1 MHRGKQWLIL
11 IMSCF
16 GSLGMLLLFYIV
28 YGIGESEEM
37 QHNAER
43 PESLFVENAYLLSL
57 EDGELTF
64 AAGDRSLSYPVN
76 EGEYTTLRDA
86 IEKGTIADL
95 TIEDDAVIGIVLKN
109 QRVAA
114 DDWEYREQSIWLGED
129 AEYALHEAFAA
140 YDGAMEQVITK
151 EQLES
156 YEEVVFYVKDGVV
169 CGAIAD
175 ASCVPN
181 IRIFL
186 SRDSGGKGRT
196 SVALTA
202 NSESELTTPSGE
214 KRTVEAGEKVRFSSG
229 DVQVGESWVLQS
241 DGAFAIEG
249 TQTGVVYSNCI
260 EVIAGAD
267 GLYLVNEVP
276 LETYLYGV
284 LPSEIPT
291 TYEPEAQKAQAVC
304 ARTYAYAA
312 LSGYRYPE
320 LKAHLDDTTNS
331 QVYNRIQP
339 TDAVIQA
346 VNETCGRVLM
356 TDGKIAVTY
365 YYSTSYGVGAAAE
378 EIWNDSGREYLVT
391 KLHSGFE
398 DSSEVFASLL
408 NEERREQLL
417 GSIDLSDEEAFRV
430 FLEENRL
437 QMRLD
442 TLTVEE
448 ELHTY
453 DETYP
458 WYRWSITASMDEWS
472 EQINRQLA
480 ALDSSLK
487 ACTVYEGESAELGE
501 LTGIE
506 VTKRGK
512 SGVATEVTLSG
523 TEGKVILKKQTVI
536 RTVLAPLQQQIVC
549 MDDSEVSGMSLLP
562 SAYFYVEAD
571 ADNIVLQG
579 GGYGHGVGM
588 SQNGANAMAVGGAT
602 YDSILAHYFDGTTQE
617 SIYLESR
624 SS

>member
-11 IMSCF
+11 IMSSF

-28 YGIGESEEM
+28 YGIGDSDEM
-37 QHNAER
+37 HRNAGR

-57 EDGELTF
+57 EDGELSF
-64 AAGDRSLSYPVN
+64 AAGDGSLSYPVN

-114 DDWEYREQSIWLGED
+114 DDWEYREESIWLGEE

-140 YDGAMEQVITK
+140 YDGAMEKIITK

-181 IRIFL
+181 IRILL
-186 SRDSGGKGRT
+186 SRDAGGKGRA
-196 SVALTA
+196 SVSLTA
-202 NSESELTTPSGE
+202 DCESELTTPSGE
-214 KRTVEAGEKVRFSSG
+214 KRTVKKGETVRFSAG
-229 DVQVGESWVLQS
+229 DVQVGESWVIRS

-249 TQTGVVYSNCI
+249 TQEGVTYSNCI

-267 GLYLVNEVP
+267 GLYLVNELP

-284 LPSEIPT
+284 LPSEIPA

-320 LKAHLDDTTNS
+320 WKAHLDDTTNC

-339 TDAVIQA
+339 TEAAIQA

-356 TDGKIAVTY
+356 TDGEVAATY

-417 GSIDLSDEEAFRV
+417 GSIDLSDEEAFRS
-430 FLEENRL
+430 FLQENRL
-437 QMRLD
+437 QMHLD

-458 WYRWSITASMDEWS
+458 WYRWSVTASLEEWS
-472 EQINRQLA
+472 EQIDKQLA
-480 ALDSSLK
+480 GLDSSLK
-487 ACTVYEGESAELGE
+487 SYITYDGEDETIGE
-501 LTGIE
+501 LKAIE

-523 TEGKVILKKQTVI
+523 TKGNVTLKKQTVI
-536 RTVLAPLQQQIVC
+536 RTVLAPLHQQVVC

-562 SAYFYVEAD
+562 SAYFYARTD
-571 ADNIVLQG
+571 GDNIVLEG

-588 SQNGANAMAVGGAT
+588 SQNGANAMAESGAT

-617 SIYLESR
+617 SIYLASR